1 MGGWGFISVFTL
13 FPYFYPLKE
22 EIFDQMDVQALWDNR
37 YKQGLPSLEK
47 PDPFF
52 ESMYEQDIQR
62 LFPMKGSSLD
72 LAAGIGRHSHY
83 LAEQHWHVVAV
94 DISPVAIERLLERSA
109 VLGVMVDVVLSD
121 AARYDFQPESFD
133 LIVLYYHFDRELF
146 PKVYRA
152 LKPGGLFVCKLA
164 VDWSLEGMRSSEQM
178 HAVNQIGPLQKD
190 EFLSLVA
197 PYQVI
202 SHAERPVR
210 QRGVVEY
217 LGRK

>member
-1 MGGWGFISVFTL
+1 
-13 FPYFYPLKE
+13 
-22 EIFDQMDVQALWDNR
+22 MDVQALWDNR

-52 ESMYEQDIQR
+52 ESMYEQHIQR
-62 LFPMKGSSLD
+62 LFPMKGTSLD

-83 LAEQHWHVVAV
+83 LAEQHWQVVAV
-94 DISPVAIERLLERSA
+94 DT
-109 VLGVMVDVVLSD
+109 
-121 AARYDFQPESFD
+121 
-133 LIVLYYHFDRELF
+133 
-146 PKVYRA
+146 
-152 LKPGGLFVCKLA
+152 
-164 VDWSLEGMRSSEQM
+164 
-178 HAVNQIGPLQKD
+178 VNQTGPLQKD
-190 EFLSLVA
+190 EFISLVA